1 LAASREGKENLVIA
15 GHFGFAALVKSRE
28 PTAPLW
34 GLMLASVWLDW
45 VFAPLLALHLE
56 YVEPV
61 HPGYGGL
68 IIHADYTHSILGAL
82 LLAAILGLAFLP
94 RWGRWVS
101 VVIALVVMS
110 HWVLDLIVHRPD
122 MPVLP
127 GNVGDL
133 PRFGLG
139 LWTQPGVSAVLELL
153 LVIIGSLMYWR
164 AAKKVSV
171 DAGRSGTWAAVCAG
185 LAAVS
190 GILVLYLDYSG

>member
-1 LAASREGKENLVIA
+1 MIA

-34 GLMLASVWLDW
+34 GLMLAAVWLDW
-45 VFAPLLALHLE
+45 IFAPLLALHLE

-94 RWGRWVS
+94 RWGRRVS
-101 VVIALVVMS
+101 TVIALVVMS

-122 MPVLP
+122 MPILP
-127 GNVGDL
+127 GNAGDL
-133 PRFGLG
+133 PRFGFG
-139 LWTQPGVSAVLELL
+139 LWTQPKVSAVMELL
-153 LVIIGSLMYWR
+153 LVAIGSLMYWR
-164 AAKKVSV
+164 AAKQVSV
-171 DAGRSGTWAAVCAG
+171 NAGRSGTWAGVCAG
-185 LAAVS
+185 LVAAS
-190 GILVLYLDYSG
+190 GILVLYLDYSS

>member
-1 LAASREGKENLVIA
+1 MIA

-34 GLMLASVWLDW
+34 GLMLATVWLDW
-45 VFAPLLALHLE
+45 IFAPLLALHLE

-94 RWGRWVS
+94 RWGRRVAT
-101 VVIALVVMS
+101 VIALVVMS

-127 GNVGDL
+127 GNAGDL

-139 LWTQPGVSAVLELL
+139 LWTQPRVSAVMELL
-153 LVIIGSLMYWR
+153 FVVVGSLLYWR

-171 DAGRSGTWAAVCAG
+171 NAGQSGTWAGVCAG
-185 LAAVS
+185 LAAVF
-190 GILVLYLDYSG
+190 GILVLCLDYSS